1 MYFNTF
7 SFTYLGFQARQAATT
22 WRSNAAGRVLSQAS
36 RYSANVAS
44 CGVLYL
50 GTYRAFPVLDGT
62 AQVPTQIFRQVDF
75 EIEGIEGTNA
85 GSELA
90 FFHLLSTVFPSLPFP
105 SILPACHHDTT
116 TPRHHDTTTPQQTHS
131 VRQQPIDPAQRQTFL
146 TESLDLSTLLLTTL
160 YFFV

>member
-1 MYFNTF
+1 MSDGCKRRKCQERKCGTV
-7 SFTYLGFQARQAATT
+7 SAAPSRRQGQDGAIKISPE
-22 WRSNAAGRVLSQAS
+22 R
-36 RYSANVAS
+36 
-44 CGVLYL
+44 
-50 GTYRAFPVLDGT
+50 YRAFPVLDGT

-116 TPRHHDTTTPQQTHS
+116 TPTPQQTHS

>member
-1 MYFNTF
+1 MVECKRRKCQERKCGTV
-7 SFTYLGFQARQAATT
+7 SAAPSRRQGQDGAIKISPE
-22 WRSNAAGRVLSQAS
+22 R
-36 RYSANVAS
+36 
-44 CGVLYL
+44 
-50 GTYRAFPVLDGT
+50 YRAFPVLDGT

-105 SILPACHHDTT
+105 SLQFCPPVTT
-116 TPRHHDTTTPQQTHS
+116 TPRHHNTTTPQQTHS